1 MADNVGS
8 DFYCKIFDIVNSTP
22 PMVEPRTSF
31 AIQVKSNVER
41 IEAQNKLVQYLFHLE
56 IPFFRGVVN
65 VAASELRFTLRSAF
79 RR

>member
-31 AIQVKSNVER
+31 AIQVKN
-41 IEAQNKLVQYLFHLE
+41 N
-56 IPFFRGVVN
+56 G
-65 VAASELRFTLRSAF
+65 
-79 RR
+79 

>member
-31 AIQVKSNVER
+31 AIKV
-41 IEAQNKLVQYLFHLE
+41 VQYLFHLE

-65 VAASELRFTLRSAF
+65 VAASELRSTLRSAF